1 MIAIVHKSAY
11 DTDFLILTLEAAGF
25 RVLTGRVFAEI
36 MQNDLSTEIIA
47 GFAIIGDEDE
57 SGINFLR
64 SLMEYNIICQ
74 RVALSQTQNVSIIRN
89 AINRAHVNYMLDYPA
104 EKNELERNLK
114 KVIRRYNLLNTPFKK
129 FDLLSE
135 VTEDL
140 LDQNEK
146 YRIEATIDPLTKLL
160 NRRSFNKMIQRFW
173 ERWHSK
179 QVLFCLAFLDLD
191 FFKKVNDTYGHDAG
205 DHVLRTV
212 AAILL
217 SNQRDGLDFAFRYGG
232 EEFTILS
239 LTANQQEM
247 ELFINRISDLIRKTI
262 IKINENDQI
271 NITISAGI
279 CSSNLVQQVDEL
291 IKNADLALYEAKNN
305 GRDQVV
311 VYNS

>member
-191 FFKKVNDTYGHDAG
+191 FFKKVNDSYGHDAG

>member
-1 MIAIVHKSAY
+1 MIAIVHKSNY
-11 DTDFLILTLEAAGF
+11 DTDFLIKTLEAAGF

-36 MQNDLSTEIIA
+36 MQHDLSTEIIA
-47 GFAIIGDEDE
+47 GFAIIGDQDD

-74 RVALSQTQNVSIIRN
+74 RVALSETQNVSIIRN

-104 EKNELERNLK
+104 EKIVLERNLK
-114 KVIRRYNLLNTPFKK
+114 KVVRRYNLLNAPFKK

-160 NRRSFNKMIQRFW
+160 NRRSFNKIIQRFW
-173 ERWHSK
+173 ERWNSK

-191 FFKKVNDTYGHDAG
+191 FFKKVNDNYGHDAG

-247 ELFINRISDLIRKTI
+247 ELFINRLSELIRKTV
-262 IKINENDQI
+262 IKINDNSQI
-271 NITISAGI
+271 QITVSAGI
-279 CSSNLVQQVDEL
+279 CSSDIVTQVDDL
-291 IKNADLALYEAKNN
+291 IKNADLALYKAKSN
-305 GRDQVV
+305 GRDRVV
-311 VYNS
+311 VYNP